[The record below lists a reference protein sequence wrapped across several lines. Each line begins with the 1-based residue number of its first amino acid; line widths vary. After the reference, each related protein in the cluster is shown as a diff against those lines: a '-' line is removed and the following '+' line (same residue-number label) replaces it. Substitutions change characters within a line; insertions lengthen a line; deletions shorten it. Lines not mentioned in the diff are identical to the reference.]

1 MIRIIVS
8 TRMGTPSPTPTPAP
22 KAAPLLDEG
31 SAAGVVGVVLACSGE
46 VAAGRE
52 VEAEVEAEVE
62 TELEV
67 VVAAVVDAGV
77 LEGFGVDV
85 ESGIVVRICAV
96 PNVKRL
102 LAVQMQ
108 PSKS

>member
-8 TRMGTPSPTPTPAP
+8 TRMGTPSPTPIPAP

-46 VAAGRE
+46 VAADR
-52 VEAEVEAEVE
+52 EVEAEVE
-62 TELEV
+62 TELKVV
-67 VVAAVVDAGV
+67 VVAVVEAGV